1 MSLLSS
7 IINLKA
13 FISPTD
19 IWKADTLSTNI
30 YILNLTLQDFFYFF
44 WCWWKRGQERRAVSH
59 PMDVLVYSFRR
70 ITEPDLTC

>member
-19 IWKADTLSTNI
+19 IWKADTLSTNV
-30 YILNLTLQDFFYFF
+30 YILNLTLQDFFFF
-44 WCWWKRGQERRAVSH
+44 FL
-59 PMDVLVYSFRR
+59 VLVEERSRK
-70 ITEPDLTC
+70 EGS